1 MTIQIQA
8 MMIYRRRKM
17 MTNLL
22 DRNVIENI
30 LTDLGKCQEESG
42 VIMTDAKYVFEAS
55 QNLEDRIKD
64 ISDRLNKLI
73 ETWEERDDYKKA
85 NAR

>member
-1 MTIQIQA
+1 MS
-8 MMIYRRRKM
+8 
-17 MTNLL
+17 NLL
-22 DRNVIENI
+22 DKNVIKNI

-42 VIMTDAKYVFEAS
+42 VIMTDAKYVHEAS

-73 ETWEERDDYKKA
+73 ETWEERDEYKNICRNGLK
-85 NAR
+85 R

>member
-1 MTIQIQA
+1 MS
-8 MMIYRRRKM
+8 
-17 MTNLL
+17 NLL
-22 DRNVIENI
+22 DRNIIENI

-73 ETWEERDDYKKA
+73 ETWEEQDDYKKA

>member
-1 MTIQIQA
+1 MS
-8 MMIYRRRKM
+8 
-17 MTNLL
+17 NLL

-73 ETWEERDDYKKA
+73 ETWEERDEYKNICRNGLK
-85 NAR
+85 R

>member
-1 MTIQIQA
+1 
-8 MMIYRRRKM
+8 MMS
-17 MTNLL
+17 NLL
-22 DRNVIENI
+22 DKNVIMNI

-73 ETWEERDDYKKA
+73 ETWEERDENKRSNK
-85 NAR
+85 R

>member
-8 MMIYRRRKM
+8 MRIYRRRKM